1 MMELGL
7 LALKKIGTYP
17 KFIPVIRAAA
27 IPDVGGETLKK
38 M

>member
-17 KFIPVIRAAA
+17 KFIPLICAAA
-27 IPDVGGETLKK
+27 IPDMGGEMLKK
-38 M
+38 I